1 MVNANDL
8 QDYYPTHSYS
18 ESGKYLEAPN
28 KTIIDQVPD
37 NYFID
42 KDGKSIFCTCMT
54 EQVDTVA
61 RRGRPRP
68 VERLFSGPRMG
79 PHRVGPY

>member
-42 KDGKSIFCTCMT
+42 NDGKSICIVSHHTNYLEVLKVM
-54 EQVDTVA
+54 
-61 RRGRPRP
+61 RI
-68 VERLFSGPRMG
+68 
-79 PHRVGPY
+79 